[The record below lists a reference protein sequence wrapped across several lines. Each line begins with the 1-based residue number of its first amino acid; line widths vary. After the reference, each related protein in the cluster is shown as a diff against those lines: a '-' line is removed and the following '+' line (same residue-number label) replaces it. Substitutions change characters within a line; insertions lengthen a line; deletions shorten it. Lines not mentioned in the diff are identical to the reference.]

1 MNIIL
6 LGGTGGIGKCLAY
19 QLSKKNNLFISYTN
33 KNKLRKL
40 TSSIKET
47 NNLNLNTRNISG
59 AVLDVNNF
67 NEIESFLSHGNKQLG
82 SIDCIINCIGSLLLK
97 PAHLTT
103 EEELINTYSINV
115 FSCFGILK
123 YGFKFLK
130 KNGGNIIFFSSAAA
144 QIGLK
149 NHDAIASAK
158 AAVSSL
164 ALSASSTYARYN
176 IRVNTIAPGLVDT
189 PLTEK
194 ITSNQLSYNY
204 SKNLHGLNKIG
215 NPKNF
220 IPIINS
226 LIDKRSDWIT
236 GQTFTIDG
244 GLSTMKG

>member
-1 MNIIL
+1 M
-6 LGGTGGIGKCLAY
+6 
-19 QLSKKNNLFISYTN
+19 
-33 KNKLRKL
+33 
-40 TSSIKET
+40 
-47 NNLNLNTRNISG
+47 
-59 AVLDVNNF
+59 
-67 NEIESFLSHGNKQLG
+67 
-82 SIDCIINCIGSLLLK
+82 
-97 PAHLTT
+97 
-103 EEELINTYSINV
+103 
-115 FSCFGILK
+115 K